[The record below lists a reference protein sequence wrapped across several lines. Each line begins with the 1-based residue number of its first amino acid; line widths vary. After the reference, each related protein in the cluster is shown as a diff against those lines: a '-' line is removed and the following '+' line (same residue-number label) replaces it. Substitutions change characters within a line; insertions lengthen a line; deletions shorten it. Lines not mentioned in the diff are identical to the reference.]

1 MKLRGSFQKINYSD
15 KSLDRLRKK
24 VYWNKIRNE
33 RGDITSDITKLHKI
47 IRDYYEQLY
56 ANKLDNL

>member
-24 VYWNKIRNE
+24 YTEIKSEMKGEILQVILQNYIR
-33 RGDITSDITKLHKI
+33 S
-47 IRDYYEQLY
+47 
-56 ANKLDNL
+56 